1 MSTVLSAKN
10 ITVIRAQCPDGTP
23 LYAVDDVSFDIEAG
37 ATLGIAGESGSG
49 KTTLVHAL
57 LGHTRRG
64 MTAGRGTIRID
75 DVTLPLTSSTAFAL
89 LRGPV
94 IALMPQ
100 QANSVLDPIVT
111 VGAQLAEAQRAIVGR
126 QAGTAPPHDIA
137 DTLHE
142 LGFDDPEVILRRYPH
157 QISGGQRQRIAL
169 CMALVGDPAVVILDE
184 ATTDFDVIT
193 QETVLSVIRDIQ
205 RARGFALI
213 AVSHDL
219 RVLRD
224 MCRRLLIMYGGRV
237 VESGPTTE
245 LLSEPKHPYTARLVE
260 RFHLGPLG
268 KRQSSQFAELTLD
281 AQTRD
286 GCAYHNA
293 CELVRAK
300 CAEDPPFVPV
310 RPAHVTR
317 CWFPAEVRYQRTAP
331 GGDALANARRSD
343 LPARQQPLLDVR
355 GLYASHRH
363 GLFGGAHT
371 VVLRNVTL
379 DLLEGEVVAVVGES
393 GSGKTTLARVLIGL
407 HRPDRGT
414 VTFDGQPLAGKP
426 AAARP
431 LALRRDVQIIFQNPG
446 NSLNPQ
452 STVADILRHRIRTFE
467 GISGEAARKR
477 MAELLDW
484 VRLRRDA
491 LGSRPGGLSGGEQQ
505 RVAIARA
512 LVGSPRLLICD
523 EILSS
528 LDVLMQA
535 RILELLREIQG
546 SRRFSLLFISHDMSL
561 VGAIARRIAVFRRGV
576 ACEFGYAGDVINRP
590 QHDYTRELVHAAYLL
605 DKTPQTTTDAQGEV
619 RIR

>member
-1 MSTVLSAKN
+1 
-10 ITVIRAQCPDGTP
+10 
-23 LYAVDDVSFDIEAG
+23 
-37 ATLGIAGESGSG
+37 
-49 KTTLVHAL
+49 
-57 LGHTRRG
+57 
-64 MTAGRGTIRID
+64 
-75 DVTLPLTSSTAFAL
+75 
-89 LRGPV
+89 
-94 IALMPQ
+94 
-100 QANSVLDPIVT
+100 
-111 VGAQLAEAQRAIVGR
+111 
-126 QAGTAPPHDIA
+126 
-137 DTLHE
+137 
-142 LGFDDPEVILRRYPH
+142 
-157 QISGGQRQRIAL
+157 
-169 CMALVGDPAVVILDE
+169 
-184 ATTDFDVIT
+184 
-193 QETVLSVIRDIQ
+193 
-205 RARGFALI
+205 
-213 AVSHDL
+213 
-219 RVLRD
+219 
-224 MCRRLLIMYGGRV
+224 
-237 VESGPTTE
+237 
-245 LLSEPKHPYTARLVE
+245 
-260 RFHLGPLG
+260 
-268 KRQSSQFAELTLD
+268 
-281 AQTRD
+281 
-286 GCAYHNA
+286 
-293 CELVRAK
+293 
-300 CAEDPPFVPV
+300 
-310 RPAHVTR
+310 
-317 CWFPAEVRYQRTAP
+317 
-331 GGDALANARRSD
+331 
-343 LPARQQPLLDVR
+343 
-355 GLYASHRH
+355 
-363 GLFGGAHT
+363 
-371 VVLRNVTL
+371 
-379 DLLEGEVVAVVGES
+379 AVVGES